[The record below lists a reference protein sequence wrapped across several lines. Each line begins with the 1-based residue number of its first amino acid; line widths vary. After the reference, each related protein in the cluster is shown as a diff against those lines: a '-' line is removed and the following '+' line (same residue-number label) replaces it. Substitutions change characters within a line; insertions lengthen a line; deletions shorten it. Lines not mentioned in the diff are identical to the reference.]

1 MASSI
6 SLRSCDTVYMSFA
19 FRQNLI
25 VVLATGRKQRQVV
38 ESEAYDVDV
47 TIIR

>member
-6 SLRSCDTVYMSFA
+6 SLRSRDTVDMNFS

-38 ESEAYDVDV
+38 ESEADDVDV